1 VRILFVVS
9 FYSRLRRVASGGM
22 ERCLWSLRT
31 SLGKRHKVL
40 VVCRTAESRT
50 TGVHTLGPTAG
61 ESNGLTVQEMIDRY
75 IDQVLRLERHHDLII
90 AYNFP
95 ELLPALS
102 KRCICIFFN
111 HCEEWLPR
119 GTGNNKHIFVFPA
132 RWVRDA
138 FWKETK
144 QPLEGC
150 RWQPMGVDTNR
161 FRPSSK
167 PRSRDKPLTLL
178 FSSVW
183 HVGKG
188 LEIFLAACQHL
199 HNSRVPFNA
208 ILAGSPNLWD
218 FGDQQETIYPTA
230 DQAQIIETVMSYRK
244 SIPQLNV
251 VGEIPHNQ
259 MPRLLNEVD
268 LVVAPSLWR
277 ECLPLTIIEGMAAG
291 TPAIA
296 SKRGGAVEL
305 VDDRINGYLLDSPDP
320 ASITSIVEELAR
332 TGGVNIE
339 MTNSARQSVLSL
351 DWDTVAAQFET
362 VFP

>member
-1 VRILFVVS
+1 VRLLFVVS

-31 SLGKRHKVL
+31 SLGKQHEVL
-40 VVCRTAESRT
+40 VVCRTVESRMA
-50 TGVHTLGPTAG
+50 GVRTLGPTAG
-61 ESNGLTVQEMIDRY
+61 ESNGLTSHEMIDQY
-75 IDQVLRLERHHDLII
+75 IDQIVRLERQHDLII

-102 KRCICIFFN
+102 KPCICIFFN
-111 HCEEWLPR
+111 YCEEWLPR
-119 GTGNNKHIFVFPA
+119 GSGDNEHIFLFPA
-132 RWVRDA
+132 RWLRDA
-138 FWKETK
+138 FSKETK
-144 QPLEGC
+144 QPLERC

-161 FRPSSK
+161 FRPRST
-167 PRSRDKPLTLL
+167 PRISDKPLTLL

-188 LEIFLAACQHL
+188 IEIYLAACQHL

-218 FGDQQETIYPTA
+218 FGDQQETIYPAAERARIT
-230 DQAQIIETVMSYRK
+230 ETVTSYRK

-277 ECLPLTIIEGMAAG
+277 ECLPLTIIEGMATG

-296 SKRGGAVEL
+296 SRRGGAVEI
-305 VDDRINGYLLDSPDP
+305 VEDRISGYLLDSPDP
-320 ASITSIVEELAR
+320 ASITSIVKELAR
-332 TGGVNIE
+332 SGGVTLG
-339 MTNSARQSVLSL
+339 MKNSARQSVLSL
-351 DWDTVAAQFET
+351 DWDTVAAQIET